1 MLNKINN
8 ITVAAGLSGFLF
20 LANSISAPAYAE
32 SWTEEITV
40 ELSYLNTDGSKREK
54 EYSKRMNYAIHNIVT
69 KNYDE
74 MQDDAFKALKAAQD
88 EWGPEH
94 LNTLMAVAMAQLAK
108 ANAINFFGGGTRAEA
123 DMLITRAR
131 IFATV
136 YPEFP
141 GSYYIGVLADIS
153 KARLILAQGDEP
165 GAAEFY
171 DKALAAMKQ
180 TPGIS
185 NISWVQSE
193 RDYLIVP

>member
-1 MLNKINN
+1 MLKTINT
-8 ITVAAGLSGFLF
+8 ITRAFALSGILVAMSV
-20 LANSISAPAYAE
+20 LAHPAHAE

-40 ELSYLNTDGSKREK
+40 ELTYLGTDGSKREK
-54 EYSKRMNYAIHNIVT
+54 EYSKRMNFAIHDIVT
-69 KNYDE
+69 KDYDD
-74 MQDDAFKALKAAQD
+74 MQDDAIKALKAAQK

-108 ANAINFFGGGTRAEA
+108 ANAIDFFGGGTRAEA
-123 DMLITRAR
+123 DMLITQAR

-136 YPEFP
+136 YPDFP
-141 GSYYIGVLADIS
+141 GSYYIGILADIS
-153 KARLILAQGDEP
+153 KARLTMATGTEAE
-165 GAAEFY
+165 AAVYY

-180 TPGIS
+180 SPGIS